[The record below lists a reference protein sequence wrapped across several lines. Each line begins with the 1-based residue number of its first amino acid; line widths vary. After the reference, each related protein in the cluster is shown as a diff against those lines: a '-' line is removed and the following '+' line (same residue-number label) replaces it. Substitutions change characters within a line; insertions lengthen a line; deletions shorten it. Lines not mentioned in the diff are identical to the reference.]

1 MRDADVEVGRVVL
14 GVLLE
19 QLPVGAAG
27 LVDPATEFGLYTANE
42 GSLDLDELG
51 PGRAHTH
58 TRFKCL
64 SQADP
69 ADSCFLLGSNKCR
82 IVNHLVLSISSVA
95 PAP

>member
-19 QLPVGAAG
+19 QLPVGAAE
-27 LVDPATEFGLYTANE
+27 LVDPATEFGLHTANE

-58 TRFKCL
+58 TIQMFE
-64 SQADP
+64 
-69 ADSCFLLGSNKCR
+69 
-82 IVNHLVLSISSVA
+82 SSRSS
-95 PAP
+95 